1 MSLTLSSGTNYAR
14 DQALT
19 TSTASFITSIIVNTA
34 VAGGELVA
42 FFLLRRWIKAV

>member
-1 MSLTLSSGTNYAR
+1 MSFDPNFAR

-19 TSTASFITSIIVNTA
+19 TSTSSFITSLTVNTA

-42 FFLLRRWIKAV
+42 FFILRRWIKAV